1 MLRHQAAFVNKN
13 LRKGIVARSTLNT
26 KNKEHSAQQCLLTM
40 IEKRRAS
47 LDQNN
52 NCVELLT
59 GLSKTA
65 YHMIY

>member
-13 LRKGIVARSTLNT
+13 LRKGIVARSTLNST
-26 KNKEHSAQQCLLTM
+26 NKGHSAQQCLLPM

-52 NCVELLT
+52 NCVEFLT